1 MGTLEHYVRAYGY
14 AGIVLFAMV
23 GGEEVALMGGVLARE
38 GYLSL
43 PAVIASAA
51 LGGSLGDQAYFHFA
65 RFCGLRLFQRSS
77 KFMRAYP
84 KAQVLVEK
92 YGPAVAFVSRFLA
105 GMRIAISTACGVGGM
120 RPVVFGFLN
129 FIGAVLWS
137 SFYTVLA
144 YRFGRTIWENL
155 VSLPGYLLWL
165 IPLLLAGGIL
175 GYRWLRRSARAA
187 S

>member
-1 MGTLEHYVRAYGY
+1 METLEYYVRAYGY
-14 AGIVLFAMV
+14 VGIVLFAMI

-84 KAQVLVEK
+84 KAQGLVEK
-92 YGPAVAFVSRFLA
+92 YGPAVAFASRFA
-105 GMRIAISTACGVGGM
+105 TGMRIAISTACGVGGM
-120 RPVVFGFLN
+120 RPVLFGLLN

-137 SFYTVLA
+137 SLYTVLA
-144 YRFGRTIWENL
+144 YRFGRTIWQKL
-155 VSLPGYLLWL
+155 VSLPDYLLWL

-175 GYRWLRRSARAA
+175 GYHWLRRSANAR

>member
-1 MGTLEHYVRAYGY
+1 METLEHYVRAYGY
-14 AGIVLFAMV
+14 AGMVLLAMV

-43 PAVIASAA
+43 PAVIASTA

-65 RFCGLRLFQRSS
+65 RFCGLRLFQRSTG
-77 KFMRAYP
+77 FMRAFP
-84 KAQVLVEK
+84 KAQLLVQK

-120 RPVVFGFLN
+120 RPVLFGSLN

-144 YRFGRTIWENL
+144 YRFGRTIWQNL

-175 GYRWLRRSARAA
+175 GYRWLRRSARV
-187 S
+187 SS

>member
-65 RFCGLRLFQRSS
+65 RFCGKRFRRDRLPAQRPDRPRGNQQPRHSHG
-77 KFMRAYP
+77 FRNRPPATL
-84 KAQVLVEK
+84 AQVQNQFVHALLFGVNQF
-92 YGPAVAFVSRFLA
+92 VAHFVSAA
-105 GMRIAISTACGVGGM
+105 GIKTSHSGPGRST
-120 RPVVFGFLN
+120 
-129 FIGAVLWS
+129 
-137 SFYTVLA
+137 
-144 YRFGRTIWENL
+144 
-155 VSLPGYLLWL
+155 
-165 IPLLLAGGIL
+165 
-175 GYRWLRRSARAA
+175 
-187 S
+187 